1 MAGMRAPETG
11 GAQASSFG
19 MREARHARI
28 GRSGMPAR
36 NLCFA
41 SDNVVGA
48 HLVVAEAVMR
58 ANAGAEAAYGGDDA
72 TLRVTRML
80 GNLFGREV
88 AVQLVAT
95 GTGANALALASV
107 TPPWGAVLTH
117 IESHVS
123 DDECG
128 APEFFSHG
136 AKIVG
141 LEGTGCKLDP
151 ATVDE
156 RLTRMPRGVLRQ
168 VQPAVLSITQAT
180 ECGLVYSP
188 AEIAALAEVCRRHR
202 ILLHMDGARFA
213 NAVAGAGVSA
223 AAMTV
228 EAGVDLMSFGF
239 TKNGAFAAEAV
250 VFFDPAKA
258 GELAW
263 RTKRGGHVLSKN
275 RFVAVQVEALLRDD
289 LWLANATHANA
300 MARRLAA
307 GLTAK
312 GLKLG
317 WAVEANEVFP
327 LIPRETAA
335 RIEQAGFA
343 LRDWSPLALPE
354 SVTVPA
360 DHRLVRL
367 VCSFATKAEDVE
379 ELIAAVG

>member
-1 MAGMRAPETG
+1 
-11 GAQASSFG
+11 
-19 MREARHARI
+19 
-28 GRSGMPAR
+28 MPAA

-48 HLVVAEAVMR
+48 HVVVAEAVMR
-58 ANAGAEAAYGGDDA
+58 ANQGAEAAYGGDDA
-72 TLRVTRML
+72 TRRVTRQL
-80 GNLFGREV
+80 ADLFGREV

-117 IESHVS
+117 LESHVS

-128 APEFFSHG
+128 APEFFTHG

-141 LEGTGCKLDP
+141 LAGEGCKLDP
-151 ATVDE
+151 AAVDE
-156 RLTRMPRGVLRQ
+156 RLRRMPRGVLRQ

-180 ECGLVYSP
+180 ECGLVYTP
-188 AEIAALAEVCRRHR
+188 AEIAALAEVCRRHA

-213 NAVAGAGVSA
+213 NAVAASGVPA
-223 AAMTV
+223 RAMTV

-250 VFFDPAKA
+250 VFLDPAKA

-275 RFVAVQVEALLRDD
+275 RFVAVQVEALLAND
-289 LWLANATHANA
+289 LWLANAAHANA
-300 MARRLAA
+300 MARKLAA
-307 GLTAK
+307 GLAAK
-312 GLKLG
+312 GLMLG

-327 LIPRETAA
+327 LLPLAVAA

-343 LRDWSPLALPE
+343 LRDWSPLALPPG
-354 SVTVPA
+354 VTVPA
-360 DHRLVRL
+360 AHRLVRL
-367 VCSFATKAEDVE
+367 VCSFATRAEDVAG
-379 ELIAAVG
+379 LVAAAG